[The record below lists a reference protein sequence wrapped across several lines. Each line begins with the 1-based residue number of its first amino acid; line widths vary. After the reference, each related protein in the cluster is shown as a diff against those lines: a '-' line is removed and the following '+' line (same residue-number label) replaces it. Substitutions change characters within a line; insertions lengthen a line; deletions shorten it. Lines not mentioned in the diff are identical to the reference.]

1 MYPDEE
7 KIHSLELKIGL
18 LEKDVQQTDS
28 VCDKLSLSIEKI
40 EEMNNAL
47 VRMLTIHEQ
56 RHEQHSK
63 TESELRE
70 DIKELHSRI
79 TTVSRELHDRIDQI
93 EHRLT
98 ERLDAIRNELI
109 RHKKE
114 DNKMG
119 GVSESIKEIDRFKWM
134 ILGGAVAIG
143 WLLGNIENIGKLF
156 IHS

>member
-70 DIKELHSRI
+70 DIKEIHSRI
-79 TTVSRELHDRIDQI
+79 TTVSRELHDRMDQI
-93 EHRLT
+93 EYRLT

-114 DNKMG
+114 DSKAS
-119 GVSESIKEIDRFKWM
+119 VSESIKEIDRFKWM
-134 ILGGAVAIG
+134 ILGGAVVVG
-143 WLLGNIENIGKLF
+143 WLLGNIENIGKLLT
-156 IHS
+156 HS

>member
-28 VCDKLSLSIEKI
+28 VCDKISESIEKI
-40 EEMNNAL
+40 EEMNSAL
-47 VRMLTIHEQ
+47 VRMITIHEQ
-56 RHEQHSK
+56 KHEQHEK
-63 TESELRE
+63 TENDLRE

-93 EHRLT
+93 EYRLT

-114 DNKMG
+114 DKKLNFG
-119 GVSESIKEIDRFKWM
+119 ETLQELDRFKWM
-134 ILGGAVAIG
+134 IVGGAAAVG
-143 WLLGNIENIGKLF
+143 WIVGNLDLLGKFLN
-156 IHS
+156 HH